1 MRDMK
6 TDYYEYAIPELVVLL
21 GNRFKD
27 YRMRSDMT
35 QQEVAKRAGVTVN
48 TVHRF
53 ENGLVPNMSIST
65 FLLLLKA
72 IGCIDGLDE
81 LMPELP
87 ESLYLIKGNGK
98 KTQRIR
104 HTSKSLKVNG

>member
-1 MRDMK
+1 MK
-6 TDYYEYAIPELVVLL
+6 TDYYEYSIPELVAIL
-21 GNRFKD
+21 GGRFKD
-27 YRMRSDMT
+27 YRMRSKMT
-35 QQEVAKRAGVTVN
+35 QQEVANRAGVTVN

-72 IGCIDGLDE
+72 IGCIDGLDD

-87 ESLYLIKGNGK
+87 DSLYLVNDKGK
-98 KTQRIR
+98 KAQSIR
-104 HTSKSLKVNG
+104 HTEKNKN